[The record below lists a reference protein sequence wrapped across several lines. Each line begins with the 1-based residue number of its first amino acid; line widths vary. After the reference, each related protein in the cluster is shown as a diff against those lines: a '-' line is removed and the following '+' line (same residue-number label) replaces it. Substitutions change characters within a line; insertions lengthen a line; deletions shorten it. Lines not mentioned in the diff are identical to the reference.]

1 MRCRYG
7 GMTVNDSS
15 DNDYETMRAALR
27 GLPEDRD
34 RVREELLRLV
44 DGLERREAAGRENAE
59 RLQAENER
67 LKLDMRKLR
76 TAQAG
81 VMSSRLRDALR
92 E

>member
-1 MRCRYG
+1 M
-7 GMTVNDSS
+7 NDSS
-15 DNDYETMRAALR
+15 HNDYDTIRAVLR
-27 GLPEDRD
+27 RLPEDRD
-34 RVREELLRLV
+34 GEREELLRLV
-44 DGLERREAAGRENAE
+44 DGLERREAAERENAE
-59 RLQAENER
+59 RLQAENDR

>member
-1 MRCRYG
+1 
-7 GMTVNDSS
+7 MTVNDSGH
-15 DNDYETMRAALR
+15 NDYETIRAVLR
-27 GLPEDRD
+27 QLPEDRGQA
-34 RVREELLRLV
+34 REELLRLV
-44 DGLERREAAGRENAE
+44 DGLERREAAERENAE

-67 LKLDMRKLR
+67 LKLEMRKLR